1 MTITEVKNSLSE
13 IVTQMT
19 FVYNGKDCGIDPIS
33 ITEFDMWYGE
43 DFITVNS
50 IDKVMNTALFDGK
63 MLSDIVDDVEDLEL

>member
-1 MTITEVKNSLSE
+1 
-13 IVTQMT
+13 MT
-19 FVYNGKDCGIDPIS
+19 FIYNGKDCGIDPMS

-63 MLSDIVDDVEDLEL
+63 TLLDIVDDVEDLEL